1 MNLILLGAPGAGKGT
16 QAAGLSEILKIPHIS
31 TGVIFR
37 DNIRRKT
44 ELGKLADAY
53 ISKGEL
59 VPDEVTVQ
67 IVNDRIQQDDCAN
80 GFILDGFPR
89 NKEQADALDK
99 IAKVDL
105 VIHMN
110 LSKEIAKERIL
121 NRLTCTE
128 CGNVTSK
135 ILTKSTKCT
144 KCGGKL
150 TDRADDTPQAV
161 ENRFEQYEK
170 LTYPLLKKYQ
180 AETKVIELDATK
192 PTSELLDIVL
202 EVINEHNN

>member
-1 MNLILLGAPGAGKGT
+1 MNIVLLGIQGSGKGT
-16 QAAGLSEILKIPHIS
+16 LVLELEKHLDFSLISVGLLLREEIA
-31 TGVIFR
+31 TGS
-37 DNIRRKT
+37 K
-44 ELGKLADAY
+44 LGKY
-53 ISKGEL
+53 ISSVIDNGNLLDTKT
-59 VPDEVTVQ
+59 VMDVIDEKLKRTKD
-67 IVNDRIQQDDCAN
+67 INI
-80 GFILDGFPR
+80 FDGFPR

-105 VIHMN
+105 VIHLN
-110 LSKEIAKERIL
+110 LPKDIAKERIL
-121 NRLTCTE
+121 NRLTCTK

-135 ILTKSTKCT
+135 LFENSTICS

-150 TDRADDTPQAV
+150 YVRADDNPQAV
-161 ENRFEQYEK
+161 EKRFEQYEK

-180 AETKVIELDATK
+180 AETKVLELDATK

>member
-1 MNLILLGAPGAGKGT
+1 MNIVLLGIQGSGKGT
-16 QAAGLSEILKIPHIS
+16 LVLELEKHLDFSLISVGLLLREEIA
-31 TGVIFR
+31 TGS
-37 DNIRRKT
+37 
-44 ELGKLADAY
+44 ELGKY
-53 ISKGEL
+53 ISNIINSGNLLDTKTVLE
-59 VPDEVTVQ
+59 VIDEKLKRTKD
-67 IVNDRIQQDDCAN
+67 INI
-80 GFILDGFPR
+80 FDGFPR

-105 VIHMN
+105 VIYMN
-110 LSKEIAKERIL
+110 LPKEIAKERIL
-121 NRLTCTE
+121 NRLTCTK

-135 ILTKSTKCT
+135 LIEESTICS

-150 TDRADDTPQAV
+150 DVRADDTPQAV
-161 ENRFEQYEK
+161 EKRFEQYEK

-192 PTSELLDIVL
+192 STTELLDIVL

>member
-1 MNLILLGAPGAGKGT
+1 MNIVLLGIQGSGKGT
-16 QAAGLSEILKIPHIS
+16 LVLELEKHLDFSLISVGLLLREEIA
-31 TGVIFR
+31 TGS
-37 DNIRRKT
+37 
-44 ELGKLADAY
+44 ELGKY
-53 ISKGEL
+53 ISSIIDNGNLLDTKT
-59 VPDEVTVQ
+59 VMDVIDEKLKHTKD
-67 IVNDRIQQDDCAN
+67 INI
-80 GFILDGFPR
+80 FDGFPR

-110 LSKEIAKERIL
+110 LSKEIAKKRIL
-121 NRLTCTE
+121 NRLTCTK

-135 ILTKSTKCT
+135 LLTKSTKCS

-150 TDRADDTPQAV
+150 AVRADDTPQAV
-161 ENRFEQYEK
+161 ENRFKQYEK

>member
-1 MNLILLGAPGAGKGT
+1 MNIVLLGIQGSGKGT
-16 QAAGLSEILKIPHIS
+16 LVLALEKHLDFSLISVGLLLREEIA
-31 TGVIFR
+31 TGS
-37 DNIRRKT
+37 K
-44 ELGKLADAY
+44 LGKY
-53 ISKGEL
+53 ISSVIDNGNLLDTK
-59 VPDEVTVQ
+59 TVMDV
-67 IVNDRIQQDDCAN
+67 ISGKLKRTKDINI
-80 GFILDGFPR
+80 FDGFPR

-110 LSKEIAKERIL
+110 LPKEIAKERIL
-121 NRLTCTE
+121 NRLTCTK

-135 ILTKSTKCT
+135 LIENSTTCS
-144 KCGGKL
+144 KCGGIL
-150 TDRADDTPQAV
+150 AVRADDTPQAV
-161 ENRFEQYEK
+161 EKRFEQYEN

-180 AETKVIELDATK
+180 AETKVLELDATK

>member
-1 MNLILLGAPGAGKGT
+1 MNIVLLGIQGSGKGT
-16 QAAGLSEILKIPHIS
+16 LVLALEKHLDFSLISVGLLLREEIA
-31 TGVIFR
+31 TGS
-37 DNIRRKT
+37 
-44 ELGKLADAY
+44 ELGKY
-53 ISKGEL
+53 ISSIINNGNLLDTKT
-59 VPDEVTVQ
+59 VMDVIDEKLKRTKD
-67 IVNDRIQQDDCAN
+67 INI
-80 GFILDGFPR
+80 FDGFPR

-110 LSKEIAKERIL
+110 LPKDIAKERIL
-121 NRLTCTE
+121 NRLTCTK

-135 ILTKSTKCT
+135 LIGNSTICS

-150 TDRADDTPQAV
+150 AVRADDTPQAV
-161 ENRFEQYEK
+161 EKRFEQYEK

-180 AETKVIELDATK
+180 AETKVLELDATK